1 MLVLGGLVL
10 GFVPG
15 LPHLELDPNLVLVIF
30 LPPLLYWEAINAPT
44 DVMRQNRSQI
54 WVLAFG
60 LVIAT
65 AVVVAAIAHATI
77 SNLSW
82 AMAFVLGAIVAP
94 TDELAAAPVLERM
107 RMPRHLIAIVVGES
121 LLNDASAL
129 ILYNFSIVA
138 VVTGSFIFGN
148 AVLHFI
154 VAAVGG
160 VAVGLLVGRLAVEGW
175 RRIKDT
181 QLQGIISFELSY
193 LAYLLSQRFALS
205 GVLAVVYGGIYV
217 NRFTPRVLTP
227 ATRLRG
233 LGYWETIVF
242 LINAVLFLIVG
253 LQLHEIAHNVF
264 LEYSWLTVLWYAL
277 IINVTVVGI
286 RFAWILGVEYI
297 PFIGASSE
305 HSRGDWR
312 HAVIASWS
320 GLRGAVSLA
329 AALAIPVS
337 LASGAPLPHRHLV
350 IFLTF
355 SVILVTLVLG
365 GLTLP
370 WIVKALSV
378 PEDASE
384 EEDEVRDGLRG
395 MTEAALEELGTIEA
409 EGRLDKEAIARL
421 RRRYEHRRQDV
432 DGQSADE
439 DDIVDAE
446 QRLLAAQLQALLEMR
461 EQGSIDNV
469 VLRRL
474 QHVLDIS
481 QERLDRGVH

>member
-1 MLVLGGLVL
+1 VLVLGGLVL
-10 GFVPG
+10 GFIPG
-15 LPHLELDPNLVLVIF
+15 LPQMELDPNLVLIIF

-65 AVVVAAIAHATI
+65 AVVVAVISHATI

-138 VVTGSFIFGN
+138 VVTGKFIFGN

-160 VAVGLLVGRLAVEGW
+160 VAVGLLVGRLAVEAW

-193 LAYLLSQRFALS
+193 LAYLLSDRFALS

-227 ATRLRG
+227 ASRLRG
-233 LGYWETIVF
+233 LGYWESIVF
-242 LINAVLFLIVG
+242 LINAVLFLMVG
-253 LQLHEIAHNVF
+253 IQLHGLRATCFSNTHGKPSRGTRSSSMSLSSE
-264 LEYSWLTVLWYAL
+264 YAL
-277 IINVTVVGI
+277 RGFWALNTSRLSVHRPNILAEIGVTPSSRAG
-286 RFAWILGVEYI
+286 RDYAA
-297 PFIGASSE
+297 PFRSRRRSRSPLQSRAAR
-305 HSRGDWR
+305 HSRT
-312 HAVIASWS
+312 VISS
-320 GLRGAVSLA
+320 S
-329 AALAIPVS
+329 
-337 LASGAPLPHRHLV
+337 
-350 IFLTF
+350 F
-355 SVILVTLVLG
+355 S
-365 GLTLP
+365 
-370 WIVKALSV
+370 
-378 PEDASE
+378 
-384 EEDEVRDGLRG
+384 R
-395 MTEAALEELGTIEA
+395 
-409 EGRLDKEAIARL
+409 
-421 RRRYEHRRQDV
+421 
-432 DGQSADE
+432 SA
-439 DDIVDAE
+439 
-446 QRLLAAQLQALLEMR
+446 
-461 EQGSIDNV
+461 
-469 VLRRL
+469 
-474 QHVLDIS
+474 
-481 QERLDRGVH
+481 